1 MTISNT
7 SEKSE
12 RIVRKNHQKNRTIAP
27 KKILIKVV
35 KMTVVMI
42 MMKK

>member
-12 RIVRKNHQKNRTIAP
+12 RIVRKNHQKNKTIAP
-27 KKILIKVV
+27 LKILIKVV
-35 KMTVVMI
+35 KMIAVMI
-42 MMKK
+42 MMRK